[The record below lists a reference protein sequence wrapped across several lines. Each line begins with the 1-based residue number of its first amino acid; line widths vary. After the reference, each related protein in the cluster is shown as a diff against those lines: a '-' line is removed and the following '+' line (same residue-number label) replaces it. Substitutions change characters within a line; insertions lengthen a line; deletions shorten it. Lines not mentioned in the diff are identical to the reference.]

1 VVKILVG
8 PRQLFRAINWE
19 GVFARER
26 ERAERRTRTKN
37 NFENDYLRKPFG
49 NDASAVSKTVLISN
63 SRKL

>member
-1 VVKILVG
+1 MVKILVG

-19 GVFARER
+19 GVFAR
-26 ERAERRTRTKN
+26 AEQSRGTRTKN
-37 NFENDYLRKPFG
+37 IFENYYLRKPFG